1 MVTSLRWPALALAL
15 AVAGCGG
22 DDGNADL
29 GTPIDC
35 SWFAGNNCW
44 KASAAAATA
53 CTDGSATG
61 TFNGATTTCT
71 YGDST
76 TIQFDPWAS
85 ASVSWNQDVPWD
97 FTVISSTATT
107 CARYKETD
115 TSMTLTT
122 SLGTFSES
130 YAGSKVLLT
139 CPDGSRFSVD
149 MMDALSCNLADLP
162 GTVSSGGGGWINFGL
177 LGAPPTDGTLW
188 RCGP

>member
-1 MVTSLRWPALALAL
+1 MVTSLRWLVLALAL
-15 AVAGCGG
+15 AVVGCGG
-22 DDGNADL
+22 DDGNADP

-35 SWFAGNNCW
+35 SWFAGSNCW

-76 TIQFDPWAS
+76 TIQFDPSAS
-85 ASVSWNQDVPWD
+85 ASASWNEDVPWD

-115 TSMTLTT
+115 TSTTLMT
-122 SLGTFSES
+122 SLGTFVES
-130 YAGSKVLLT
+130 YAGSTVLLT
-139 CPDGSRFSVD
+139 CPDGSGFSIGV
-149 MMDALSCNLADLP
+149 MDALSCNWADLP
-162 GTVSSGGGGWINFGL
+162 GTFTSGAGGWINFGF
-177 LGAPPTDGTLW
+177 LGAPAMDGTLW